1 MTFRKFSEFLTLSA
15 VLMVCAALCP
25 SLHAQ
30 AVPNQTLLAQG
41 QGQGP
46 SVDAPTPFVEAFT
59 PAITRP
65 SSMGDEH
72 KFWDRQNRALFLAAA
87 ALNGADFFV
96 TRANLQ
102 SGGHEQNPLVRVFG
116 RSTAGL
122 AANFIGET
130 ASVVSISYFLH
141 KTGHHKLERAVSMV
155 NIGTSAAAVSY
166 SVTHR

>member
-1 MTFRKFSEFLTLSA
+1 MTIRKFSEFLTLGGL
-15 VLMVCAALCP
+15 VLVVCATLCFP
-25 SLHAQ
+25 LRAQ
-30 AVPNQTLLAQG
+30 AVPNPTLLA

-46 SVDAPTPFVEAFT
+46 SVDAPTPLVEAFT
-59 PAITRP
+59 PASNRP
-65 SSMGDEH
+65 SSVGDEH
-72 KFWDRQNRALFLAAA
+72 RFWDKQNRALFLAAA
-87 ALNGADFFV
+87 ALNGADFAV

-102 SGGHEQNPLVRVFG
+102 SGGQEQNPVVRVFG

-141 KTGHHKLERAVSMV
+141 KTGHHKLERVVSMV